1 MSGEISYVGIDGMT
15 HSCLDALR
23 RLVQCST
30 SITLARLVSHGSRHG
45 FLVQADDEWTVIRPG
60 FTSGYPGTGPA
71 GLAEALMLFGHF
83 GVDVD
88 EVDVDDKIMHRVTE
102 ARLSHRDLEV
112 IRNTH
117 PVRPP
122 RLYDYIQSHK
132 RPHER
137 PGELYRNF
145 PVVIPYAIIDERLLD
160 LAIKFS
166 RDPDNILLAAFRRL
180 EDTVRV
186 RSGVD
191 EHGAKLFSRAF
202 GGSNAPMKWN
212 DVGHENEI
220 AQRVN
225 VFVGAYGAFRNP
237 RAHSASSRDDEATT
251 LLGQFLLVNLL
262 FTLERDAIV
271 NPTAGQTSVVESESG
286 RERQSNPSLQ
296 IKKEM
301 SPVP

>member
-15 HSCLDALR
+15 QSCLDALR
-23 RLVQCST
+23 HLVQCST
-30 SITLARLVSHGSRHG
+30 LITHARLVSHGSRHG
-45 FLVQADDEWTVIRPG
+45 FLIQADDEWTVIRPG
-60 FTSGYPGTGPA
+60 FASGYPGTGPA
-71 GLAEALMLFGHF
+71 GLAEALLLFEHL

-88 EVDVDDKIMHRVTE
+88 EVDVDEKIMRRVTE
-102 ARLSHRDLEV
+102 GRLSHRDLEG
-112 IRNTH
+112 IRNAH

-132 RPHER
+132 RPHAR
-137 PGELYRNF
+137 PAELYRNF
-145 PVVIPYAIIDERLLD
+145 PVVMPYAIIDERLLD
-160 LAIKFS
+160 LALKFR
-166 RDPDNILLAAFRRL
+166 RDPDNILLTAFRRL

-202 GGSNAPMKWN
+202 GGSNAPLKWN

-237 RAHSASSRDDEATT
+237 RAHSASSRDDEATG

-271 NPTAGQTSVVESESG
+271 SPTAGQASVVDPESG
-286 RERQSNPSLQ
+286 GDRQSNPSLQ
-296 IKKEM
+296 IQKEK
-301 SPVP
+301 PPAP